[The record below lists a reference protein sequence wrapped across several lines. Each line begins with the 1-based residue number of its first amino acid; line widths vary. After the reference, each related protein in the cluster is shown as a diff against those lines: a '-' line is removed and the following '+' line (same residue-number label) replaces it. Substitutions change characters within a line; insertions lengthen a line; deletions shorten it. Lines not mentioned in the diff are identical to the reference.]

1 MIFFFWWLFWQILGF
16 LKKSC
21 FKENYGKGEVPYI
34 GWDKSQHTIQ
44 IFNVIIKFA
53 SQMFGEIENTFKKSD
68 FVHFEHYNLH
78 IFDKSRLWIFA
89 AFTNLCSTWS
99 LLKQMHSQVEENLLL
114 YLVHKV
120 TWQISHLMFRERN
133 VQDKSHF

>member
-1 MIFFFWWLFWQILGF
+1 MIILANFGVS
-16 LKKSC
+16 KKSC
-21 FKENYGKGEVPYI
+21 FKENCVKGGVPV
-34 GWDKSQHTIQ
+34 GTNLLK
-44 IFNVIIKFA
+44 VIIKFV

-78 IFDKSRLWIFA
+78 IFDKSRLRIFA

-120 TWQISHLMFRERN
+120 TWQISHVMFRERN